1 MPHDTSAKATNPSQ
15 VGRLSPEEAK
25 KITGQVTALAV
36 AVAVILTLSKTF
48 VWTQSGSVSLLAS
61 LVDSALDLTA
71 SLTVFFAVRYAAE
84 PADDEHRFGHGKAE
98 AFSSVMQ
105 AIIVAAS
112 AALLLREGVDHLFNP
127 VEIRAGAMAMGVMG
141 LSIVLTL
148 ILLFIQTRA
157 LEQTGSVAVEGDRA
171 HYLSDLAANIAV
183 IIGIAGS
190 TLLNIVWFDGIVA
203 IGIAVWLAVA
213 AWGVAKGALNQLMD
227 HELPD
232 EQRQKILELAEADAR
247 VIDVHQLRTRA
258 SGPLVH
264 IQFHLGLAPEL
275 TLAEAHTIMVEC
287 ERRVLSEYP
296 AADILIHADPHGVA
310 ESHGVPFFGGESYD
324 AETG

>member
-1 MPHDTSAKATNPSQ
+1 MPHDNSAQ
-15 VGRLSPEEAK
+15 IGRLSPEEAK
-25 KITGQVTALAV
+25 RITGRVTSFAVGV
-36 AVAVILTLSKTF
+36 AVVLTLSKTF

-61 LVDSALDLTA
+61 LVDSLLDLTA

-112 AALLLREGVDHLFNP
+112 AALLLREGIDHLLNP
-127 VEIRAGAMAMGVMG
+127 VEIRAGGMAMGVMV
-141 LSIVLTL
+141 LSILLTL
-148 ILLFIQTRA
+148 ILLFVQTRA
-157 LEQTGSVAVEGDRA
+157 LKQTGSVAVEGDRA
-171 HYLSDLAANIAV
+171 HYLSDLTANIAV

-190 TLLNIVWFDGIVA
+190 TQLNIVWLDGVVA
-203 IGIAVWLAVA
+203 IGIAVWLAVT
-213 AWGVAKGALNQLMD
+213 AWGVAKGALDQLMD

-232 EQRQKILELAEADAR
+232 VQRKRILELAEADSR

-275 TLAEAHTIMVEC
+275 TLAEAHTITVQC
-287 ERRVLSEYP
+287 ERRVLAEYP

-310 ESHGVPFFGGESYD
+310 ESHGVAFFGGETD
-324 AETG
+324 AEESG